1 MKVVTKPWGK
11 EIWLELNDSYCYKR
25 IYINAGHQTSFQYH
39 KKKLETNYIIEGE
52 AVIWLENDQGVI
64 TKTKMTKEKMRNTFN
79 CGIGMVIV
87 LSSEEVE
94 KIPVDS
100 IHLGEIV

>member
-1 MKVVTKPWGK
+1 M
-11 EIWLELNDSYCYKR
+11 S
-25 IYINAGHQTSFQYH
+25 
-39 KKKLETNYIIEGE
+39 
-52 AVIWLENDQGVI
+52 
-64 TKTKMTKEKMRNTFN
+64 KEKMRNTFN

-87 LSSEEVE
+87 LSPEEVE